1 MAEDKGYTSNII
13 IGMDKLDKAYEAVDL
28 LENLGLPVSNE
39 QLNAISQ
46 MEKDYLSEEI
56 IPLIKQELEPMV
68 QKLRNQFNM
77 TVVYAKENG
86 LEILLSEPNM
96 CSSNQPHR
104 IDDRKNRKKK
114 FIIRVKFPDNRVSC
128 QKIVANTFFDVI
140 KYAGA
145 ENVERLGIMALGQNI
160 ITNELHEKEQYRPYQ
175 REIEPGLYL
184 NTCIDTDK
192 KYEVLRIINRELNLN
207 LTIEKVLVD

>member
-1 MAEDKGYTSNII
+1 
-13 IGMDKLDKAYEAVDL
+13 MDKLDKAYEAVDL
-28 LENLGLPVSNE
+28 LETLGLPVSNE

-46 MEKDYLSEEI
+46 MEKDYLRDEI

-68 QKLRNQFNM
+68 QKMRNQFNM
-77 TVVYAKENG
+77 KVVYSKDKG
-86 LEILLSEPNM
+86 LDILLSEPNM
-96 CSSNQPHR
+96 QSANVLSGTDDRN
-104 IDDRKNRKKK
+104 DRKNKY
-114 FIIRVKFPDNRVSC
+114 IIRVLFPDNRVSC

-175 REIEPGLYL
+175 REIEPGLYV
-184 NTCIDTDK
+184 NTFLDTDK
-192 KYEVLRIINRELNLN
+192 KYEVLKMINRELNLN
-207 LTIEKVLVD
+207 LTIEKVLSD

>member
-1 MAEDKGYTSNII
+1 MIKPNQTISV
-13 IGMDKLDKAYEAVDL
+13 MDKLDKAYEAVDL

-68 QKLRNQFNM
+68 QKMRNQFNM
-77 TVVYAKENG
+77 KVVYTKEKG
-86 LEILLSEPNM
+86 LDIHLSETNVY
-96 CSSNQPHR
+96 SSNQPHR
-104 IDDRKNRKKK
+104 IDDRNYRKKK

-145 ENVERLGIMALGQNI
+145 ENVARLGIMALGQNI

-175 REIEPGLYL
+175 REIEPGLYV
-184 NTCIDTDK
+184 NTFIDTDK

-207 LTIEKVLVD
+207 LTIEKVLID

>member
-1 MAEDKGYTSNII
+1 MIQPNKTISVMN
-13 IGMDKLDKAYEAVDL
+13 KLDKAYEAVDL
-28 LENLGLPVSNE
+28 LENLGLPVSSE

-46 MEKDYLSEEI
+46 MEKDYLREEI

-77 TVVYAKENG
+77 TVVYTKENG

-96 CSSNQPHR
+96 YSSNQPHR

-184 NTCIDTDK
+184 NTFIDTDK
-192 KYEVLRIINRELNLN
+192 KYEVLRIINRELDLN

>member
-1 MAEDKGYTSNII
+1 
-13 IGMDKLDKAYEAVDL
+13 MDKLDKAYEAVDL

-77 TVVYAKENG
+77 TVVYTKENG

-96 CSSNQPHR
+96 YSSNH
-104 IDDRKNRKKK
+104 
-114 FIIRVKFPDNRVSC
+114 
-128 QKIVANTFFDVI
+128 
-140 KYAGA
+140 
-145 ENVERLGIMALGQNI
+145 
-160 ITNELHEKEQYRPYQ
+160 
-175 REIEPGLYL
+175 
-184 NTCIDTDK
+184 
-192 KYEVLRIINRELNLN
+192 
-207 LTIEKVLVD
+207 